1 VILGGVETRSIT
13 AHNAGSR
20 PVSFVVDQQQAP
32 SLGFTVQ
39 LDRVSKLPPN
49 DHVDI
54 PVVFDPRLANLDL
67 GTSIDQT
74 VLINVCCVMVTSV
87 KLVG

>member
-1 VILGGVETRSIT
+1 MILGGVETRSIT

-74 VLINVCCVMVTSV
+74 ILINVCCVMVTCV